1 VSPSRPDISATRTRE
16 RNRHH
21 SWLVRLPVFVWL
33 AYLFVRY
40 LGDPTASSLWG
51 GINLAFHEAGHIL
64 FSFFPEFWTV
74 AGGTLTEM
82 AIPLVAAALF
92 IRQKEDFGAAVAL
105 FWLATVLMGTAV
117 YAGDA
122 RARVLPLVSPF
133 AGDPMHDWYY
143 LLGRLG
149 LLQRDQFIAALFR
162 TGGLL
167 TMATALFLGG
177 RIVWLM
183 ATDPERKARRA
194 GGQGPLPRESAL
206 EGEGRRF
213 QAWLAARSAGE
224 GRGEAPGTRRDVASG
239 PDRGSGIRGAAS
251 HAAPGEPIPPPEGP
265 SPTEPPRKTEAD
277 QALDEVREAVDPSA
291 LTPEE
296 RRLLE
301 FLDRKG
307 KRD

>member
-1 VSPSRPDISATRTRE
+1 LSSSRLDISAERIRE

-21 SWLVRLPVFVWL
+21 SWLLRLPVLAWL

-40 LGDPTASSLWG
+40 IGDPTASSIWG
-51 GINLAFHEAGHIL
+51 GINLAFHEVGHIL
-64 FSFFPEFWTV
+64 FSFFPEFWVV

-105 FWLATVLMGTAV
+105 FWFATVLMGTAV

-143 LLGRLG
+143 MLGRLG
-149 LLQRDQFIAALFR
+149 LLQRDQLIATLFR

-167 TMATALFLGG
+167 TMATSVFLGA
-177 RIVWLM
+177 RILWLM
-183 ATDPERKARRA
+183 ATDPERKAEGA
-194 GGQGPLPRESAL
+194 GAQGTLSGESAL
-206 EGEGRRF
+206 EAEGRRF
-213 QAWLAARSAGE
+213 QAWMAAQSARGKAEEAAR
-224 GRGEAPGTRRDVASG
+224 P
-239 PDRGSGIRGAAS
+239 AADHRPS
-251 HAAPGEPIPPPEGP
+251 LP
-265 SPTEPPRKTEAD
+265 SPERPSSTGPPRKTAAD
-277 QALDEVREAVDPSA
+277 QAADQAREQVDPSS

-296 RRLLE
+296 RRFLE

-307 KRD
+307 KGD